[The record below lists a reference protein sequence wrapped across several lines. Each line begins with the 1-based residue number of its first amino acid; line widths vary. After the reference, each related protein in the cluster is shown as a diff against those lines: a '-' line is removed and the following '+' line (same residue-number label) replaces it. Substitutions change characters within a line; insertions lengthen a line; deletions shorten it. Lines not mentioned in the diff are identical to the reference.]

1 MKNTYFDLIDQS
13 YYFPQEGFDIK
24 NGFLTFY
31 GLSLQHLIQEHGTPF
46 RQTFSSYWLFESFR
60 HIFLQAHMLGLLDL
74 LIVPWINGGHLSG
87 QGVKVI
93 NDPYGLGG
101 ASGK

>member
-46 RQTFSSYWLFESFR
+46 RLMYLPRIEEQIKR
-60 HIFLQAHMLGLLDL
+60 VKNL
-74 LIVPWINGGHLSG
+74 LIEPSKKTGFKGTYLLLLYPTILPRLQKTALK
-87 QGVKVI
+87 QGVS
-93 NDPYGLGG
+93 Y
-101 ASGK
+101 